1 MYIQVGR
8 ATPPAALVAAFAS
21 GTAMARA
28 RQASAAPLYQ
38 QVKDHVIGRIMAGK
52 IAAGE
57 RVPSENELTRKLNV
71 SRMTAHRALRELTAE
86 GWLTRVQGS
95 GSFVA
100 DGGKPESELLRVRS
114 IRDEIAER
122 GHRHSCRVVLLK
134 GETAPRLIAEALALR
149 PGGRVFHSLLLHKED
164 DLPIQLEERHVNP
177 AYAPDYLK
185 QDFTR
190 STPNEYLTALGPIQA
205 ADHVIEAVLANARQR
220 SLLQIDADEP
230 CLRVTRMTWSR
241 GLAVSVTRL
250 THPGSRYRLV
260 GHQEEIAVA

>member
-1 MYIQVGR
+1 
-8 ATPPAALVAAFAS
+8 
-21 GTAMARA
+21 MART
-28 RQASAAPLYQ
+28 RQSSAAPLYQ
-38 QVKDHVIGRIMAGK
+38 QVKDHVISRIRAGK

-57 RVPSENELTRKLNV
+57 RVPSENELTRQLKV

-86 GWLTRVQGS
+86 GWLTRIQGS

-100 DGGKPESELLRVRS
+100 DDKPHSELLRVRS
-114 IRDEIAER
+114 IREEIAER

-134 GETAPRLIAEALALR
+134 DVTAPRLIAEALALK
-149 PGGRVFHSLLLHKED
+149 PPGRVFHSLLLHKEN

-177 AYAPDYLK
+177 AFAPGYLK

-190 STPNEYLTALGPIQA
+190 STPNEYLIALGPIEA
-205 ADHVIEAVLANARQR
+205 AEHVIEAVLPTARQQ
-220 SLLQIDADEP
+220 SLLQVEADEP

-260 GHQEEIAVA
+260 GHQEEIALP